1 MLNCIVI
8 CPKEDAASQVAAL
21 LSRIPDLEVA
31 RALTSYPT
39 PEELLRAVR
48 VRRAD
53 LILLCLDDWTK
64 SEAILSGLDNAVPGF
79 PVITFDGHDSPEM
92 LPNLMH
98 LGVREHF
105 AFPVNASAL
114 ANAVDSVRRR
124 LVTHPV
130 ARARQSDLY
139 AFLPAKPGV
148 GTSTL
153 AVSTSYALAED
164 LGARTLLL
172 DCDLAAGAIRFL
184 LKLGTSGS
192 VVDSIKHAANLD
204 EDLWSQMVGKYDR
217 LEVLHAGLLEPP
229 SGLDLASLERVLAM
243 ARAQYEVICVDLA
256 SSLDEFS
263 VALMKESRR
272 VFLVTTPEVVAL
284 HMAKS
289 RLGGLKDL
297 GLHDKVSL
305 LLNRKVRNDFS
316 DADVEKLVGLPVA
329 YSFSNDYAGVQG
341 AILNATPVSHES
353 PLGQSIM
360 NLAQS
365 MAPQLEAPKPPTYRR
380 KFLEF
385 FRQLPAHEEELVSH
399 T

>member
-1 MLNCIVI
+1 MLHCILI
-8 CPKEDAASQVAAL
+8 CPNEDANDQLAVL

-31 RALTSYPT
+31 RVVTVYPS
-39 PEELLRAVR
+39 PDELLRVIR
-48 VRRAD
+48 VRKAD
-53 LILLCLDDWTK
+53 LVLLCIDDWSP
-64 SEAILSGLDNAVPGF
+64 SEAIINGLDNAVPGL
-79 PVITFDGHDSPEM
+79 PVITFDGHDSHEL
-92 LPNLMH
+92 LPKLMH
-98 LGVREHF
+98 LGVREHLT
-105 AFPVNASAL
+105 FPLDAAAL
-114 ANAVDSVRRR
+114 ANAVDSARRR

-130 ARARQSDLY
+130 AAARQSDLY
-139 AFLPAKPGV
+139 TFLPAKPGV

-153 AVSTSYALAED
+153 AVSTSHALAED

-184 LKLGTSGS
+184 LKLATSGS
-192 VVDSIKHAANLD
+192 VVDSIKHAGNLD
-204 EDLWSQMVGKYDR
+204 EDMWSQMVGKYDR

-229 SGLDLASLERVLAM
+229 AGLDLPSLERVLAM

-272 VFLVTTPEVVAL
+272 IFLVTTPEVVPL
-284 HMAKS
+284 HMAKA
-289 RLGGLKDL
+289 RLASLKDQ
-297 GLHDKVSL
+297 GLQDRVSL

-316 DADVEKLVGLPVA
+316 DADVAKLVGLPVA

-341 AILNATPVSHES
+341 AILNATPISHETD
-353 PLGQSIM
+353 LGQSIL

-365 MAPQLEAPKPPTYRR
+365 MAPHLDAPKPQSYRR
-380 KFLEF
+380 KFLQF
-385 FRQLPAHEEELVSH
+385 FRQLPAREQELVSR